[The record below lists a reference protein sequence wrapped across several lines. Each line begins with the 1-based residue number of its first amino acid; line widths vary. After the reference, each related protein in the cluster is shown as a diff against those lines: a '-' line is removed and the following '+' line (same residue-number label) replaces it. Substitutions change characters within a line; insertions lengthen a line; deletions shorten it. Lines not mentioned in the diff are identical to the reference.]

1 MTELRRRAY
10 LEAMGLDVWALKP
23 PPPKPGQLV
32 IQPGSGDTLLLCQ
45 QPEETAGRLAGDIA
59 RALAQGGVWAW
70 PDQGGYSESTSLE
83 QAIACHLFTR
93 VVVFGEGL
101 AREIF
106 KADVPPVI
114 GSASILVVDTM
125 DEITVRGS
133 AKQALWKHLSG
144 SSLN

>member
-10 LEAMGLDVWALKP
+10 LEAMGLDIWALKP
-23 PPPKPGQLV
+23 PPPKPGQVV
-32 IQPGSGDTLLLCQ
+32 IQPGSGDTMLLCQ
-45 QPEETAGRLAGDIA
+45 KPEETAGRLAGDIA
-59 RALAQGGVWAW
+59 RALAQSAVWAW
-70 PDQGGYSESTSLE
+70 PDQGDCSESSSLE

-101 AREIF
+101 ARQYF

-114 GSASILVVDTM
+114 GSASILVVNTM

-144 SSLN
+144 PGLN